1 MRWSAATPEA
11 EVADSEFSLYIVRCA
26 DGTLYTGITT
36 DVSKRLADHTASPRG
51 AKYLRG
57 RGPLQVVFS
66 EVVGDRASASQLE
79 YRVKRLSRARKLAL
93 IEGRSALSE
102 LASGQVLEEGG
113 A

>member
-1 MRWSAATPEA
+1 M
-11 EVADSEFSLYIVRCA
+11 
-26 DGTLYTGITT
+26 YTGIAT
-36 DVSKRLADHTASPRG
+36 DVSKRLAEHEDSPRG
-51 AKYLRG
+51 AKFLRG
-57 RGPLQVVFS
+57 KGPLQVVFS

-79 YRVKRLSRARKLAL
+79 YRVKRLSRTQKLAL